1 MFSVKKSHK
10 VESYNRLLCFQAK
23 NLTKFESCDCL
34 FLCADTA
41 FGEVVMWWLVVHVHV
56 PQ

>member
-41 FGEVVMWWLVVHVHV
+41 FGEVVM
-56 PQ
+56 